1 MRPALH
7 SLAFE
12 QVVPY
17 PSYPR
22 DRRTDEKSMKG
33 LASCRRYLFA
43 AKPVRLYDDVDFF
56 DFVNTSLLS
65 KAVGLFL
72 MQGRDFSAPLRFG
85 RKERKRRHSE
95 QADAS
100 WASVNDDSLPS

>member
-1 MRPALH
+1 MTIIPSAFPLTSAGARSFDYVRASEFAVRPALH

-33 LASCRRYLFA
+33 LASCRRYICGE
-43 AKPVRLYDDVDFF
+43 
-56 DFVNTSLLS
+56 TSPT
-65 KAVGLFL
+65 V
-72 MQGRDFSAPLRFG
+72 
-85 RKERKRRHSE
+85 
-95 QADAS
+95 
-100 WASVNDDSLPS
+100 